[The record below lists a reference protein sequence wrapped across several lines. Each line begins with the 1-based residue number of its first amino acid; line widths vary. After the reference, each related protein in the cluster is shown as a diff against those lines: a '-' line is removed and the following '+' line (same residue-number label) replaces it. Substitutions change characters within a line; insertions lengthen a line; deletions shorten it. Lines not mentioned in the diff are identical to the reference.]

1 MTRRIRIK
9 LDAFIRAQRIE
20 YYGEEGVFI
29 PFRYNT
35 TEKDGESYVEVTMR
49 SPRRK
54 VGNEHDMEGYIVV
67 PEKQREK
74 MIMSENTTGIARPVL
89 FEYGEI
95 HKRKATARMKLS
107 KKELDEL
114 FREDNTKEK
123 EV

>member
-1 MTRRIRIK
+1 MMRRIRIK
-9 LDAFIRAQRIE
+9 LDAFIMAQRIE

-49 SPRRK
+49 SPKRK

-67 PEKQREK
+67 PEEQREK
-74 MIMSENTTGIARPVL
+74 MLMSENTTGIARPVL

-95 HKRKATARMKLS
+95 RKRKATARMKLS

-114 FREDNTKEK
+114 FKEDNTKEK